1 MLCPPIF
8 IIKMQQKIVIFLNT
22 LNDNTAVIA
31 WMVRDIHEEVEF
43 DPESPGIPVDSP
55 DGASVG
61 CGSGNVKKFIVLVEF
76 LPDGAQVGL
85 QKVDFI
91 LEM

>member
-8 IIKMQQKIVIFLNT
+8 ISKMQQKIVIFLNT

-55 DGASVG
+55 DEASVG
-61 CGSGNVKKFIVLVEF
+61 CSSGNVKKFIVLVEF

-85 QKVDFI
+85 KKVDFI

>member
-1 MLCPPIF
+1 MAPNIHF
-8 IIKMQQKIVIFLNT
+8 KNATKIVIFLNT

-61 CGSGNVKKFIVLVEF
+61 CGSGYVKKFIVLVKF